1 MSADLMVVLDR
12 KDMAVTL
19 DGKTLKIKR
28 PDAKPQTIPL
38 GMIGQVV
45 VHGKPMV
52 SCDVWRALADRG
64 VTGVI
69 FPGRGGGDPAWLG
82 AGVSSS
88 VMTRIAQHRAFNDV
102 DASLA
107 VARWIVRAKIDSQRR
122 LAAQIENAFHAQDE
136 KPAFFN
142 PDLQAHRFTEA
153 IAKVRAQMDH
163 SLESLDHTG
172 DNHALMG
179 YEGISASAWFEF
191 IKSILAPRWSF
202 EGRNRRPPRDP
213 VNALLSL
220 SYVMAMSE
228 VRKVVQQRGLDPAVG
243 FLHAPYPGR
252 DSFVL
257 DVLEPLRAGA
267 DAFVLGLLDNAFTP
281 EMFTRGAKEGCRI
294 GKEGRYA
301 YYRLWADYTDDWP
314 RELLTGEKPQ
324 EAAAAADGARESGD
338 EKVKSLSFGARWVIQ
353 NVINL
358 IKS

>member
-1 MSADLMVVLDR
+1 MSADLLVVLDR
-12 KDMAVTL
+12 KDMTVTL

-52 SCDVWRALADRG
+52 SCDVWRALAERNVSG
-64 VTGVI
+64 VV

-88 VMTRIAQHRAFNDV
+88 VMNRIAQHRAFNDV
-102 DASLA
+102 ETALA

-122 LAAQIENAFHAQDE
+122 LAAKIEGAFHTQEE

-142 PDLQAHRFTEA
+142 TDLQDNGFTQA
-153 IAKVRAQMDH
+153 IEKVRARMDH
-163 SLESLDHTG
+163 TLESLDHT
-172 DNHALMG
+172 DDIKALMG
-179 YEGISASAWFEF
+179 YEGISASAWFDF
-191 IKSILAPRWSF
+191 MKSILAPQWSF

-267 DAFVLGLLDNAFTP
+267 DAFVLGLLDNALTP

-294 GKEGRYA
+294 GKEGRFS
-301 YYRLWADYTDDWP
+301 YYRMWAEYTDDWP
-314 RELLTGEKPQ
+314 RELLTGEAPE
-324 EAAAAADGARESGD
+324 EALEDADKAYDAGD
-338 EKVKSLSFGARWVIQ
+338 EKVKSLSFCARWVIQ
-353 NVINL
+353 HVLTL